1 MRYLVWSELSVRF
14 LDQWCSCLTLNES
27 GGGGAGVKV
36 GLKVREWVG
45 S

>member
-1 MRYLVWSELSVRF
+1 MCYLVWSELSVRF
-14 LDQWCSCLTLNES
+14 LDLWCNCLTLNES

-45 S
+45 G